1 MICGDRRQNRRT
13 LASGQPSIARIL
25 LVRML
30 NTSKKCLLTFALT
43 LHLGGVLAQTNGLDV
58 AKAAKSQIG
67 VTVTYDPSYEAI
79 AFPGGDVP
87 RRRGVCTDVII
98 RALRDARGYDLQIE
112 INRDMR
118 VHRKAYPKKWGAI
131 AAKIDPNID
140 HRRVPNIM
148 AFFDRKGFALPL
160 SSDVS
165 KYAPG
170 DIVSWSLGGGL
181 HHIGIVSDKKT
192 ILGKPLI
199 IHNIGIGAVEENIL
213 TDYRI
218 LGHYRLPKLLTV
230 GNGIRAR

>member
-1 MICGDRRQNRRT
+1 MS
-13 LASGQPSIARIL
+13 LLSSGA
-25 LVRML
+25 
-30 NTSKKCLLTFALT
+30 KCLLSFALA
-43 LHLGGVLAQTNGLDV
+43 LYLGGVFAQTGGLNI

-67 VTVTYDPSYEAI
+67 VTVAYDPSYEAI

-98 RALRDARGYDLQIE
+98 RALRDARGYDLQLE
-112 INRDMR
+112 INKDMR
-118 VHRKAYPKKWGAI
+118 AHRNAYPKKWGAM

-140 HRRVPNIM
+140 HRRVPNM
-148 AFFDRKGFALPL
+148 MSFFERKGFSLPL
-160 SSDVS
+160 SADVS
-165 KYAPG
+165 KFAPG

-192 ILGKPLI
+192 VLGKHLI

-218 LGHYRLPKLLTV
+218 LGHYRL
-230 GNGIRAR
+230 R